1 MFSGCT
7 VPPDSKKTEL
17 GSSDQEASPSEVKNT
32 GIGLAV
38 YVKEGLPFT
47 QDLPLED
54 SADSYVCF
62 HFTQC
67 LTSFPSINHFLCLCA
82 WFLILFHVT

>member
-67 LTSFPSINHFLCLCA
+67 LTSFSSINHFLCLCGC
-82 WFLILFHVT
+82 FLILFHVT